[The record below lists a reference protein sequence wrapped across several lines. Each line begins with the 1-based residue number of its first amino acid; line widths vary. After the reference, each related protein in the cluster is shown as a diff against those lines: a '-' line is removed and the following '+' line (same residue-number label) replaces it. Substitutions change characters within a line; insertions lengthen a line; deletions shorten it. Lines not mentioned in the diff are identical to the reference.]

1 MKEIF
6 RLSACPSFL
15 GKPNENRGYS
25 RQRQKL
31 AAVNGFLFEIII
43 PVVLETVTVT

>member
-15 GKPNENRGYS
+15 RKPNENSGYS
-25 RQRQKL
+25 RQRHQL
-31 AAVNGFLFEIII
+31 AAVNGFLFEMIM
-43 PVVLETVTVT
+43 PAVLETVTVT